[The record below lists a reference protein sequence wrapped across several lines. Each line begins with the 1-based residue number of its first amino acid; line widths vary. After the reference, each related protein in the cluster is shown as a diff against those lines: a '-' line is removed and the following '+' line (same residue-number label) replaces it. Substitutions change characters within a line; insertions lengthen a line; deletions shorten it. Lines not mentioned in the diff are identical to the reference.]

1 MKKKTKQRIF
11 AALATVALAL
21 PVGLSLGSKAQA
33 ATSDS
38 QTVTIHKLQ
47 YENLPIDSKL
57 NTGDLMT
64 FDGSKPLEGVSF
76 TAYDV
81 TKNYYDLRKGKDGLT
96 QDAAYKSLQE
106 MKMDALKNDTSYS
119 FSQTNDEG
127 TSSLALPT
135 KSTYKVNDKAQDA
148 IYVIVETDAPSN
160 VNRTKSVNMVVSL
173 PVYKSDSDKP
183 TLIETVHLYPKN
195 EIYGE
200 ELSFTKYG
208 VDTETKAQT
217 PLAGAQFKL
226 RDVNKQYLQKSLD
239 SNGFPVFSE
248 ENTPQIFTSDDK
260 GVVNT
265 SGYKMAPGT
274 YTFEEISNN
283 NLTVGS
289 YHGSKKMSTIVKATV
304 TDNAG
309 TLNVKYDYFEA
320 DGTSLTQ
327 QDSASAYNYTT
338 PKPTKKVDD
347 KDVDYNQ
354 VLTYTAQLV
363 IPTDINTSDYK
374 KFDLVDTP
382 NAALELNDIN
392 KITAKIDGSTL
403 QTPAVAENNG
413 FRLSFFNSE
422 ADRATILANPGKTIT
437 VTYQMHV
444 KPGEAL
450 ETALDNTITFEN
462 NFHPETSNKVIVKTY
477 GKKFIKKDA
486 NTGEGL
492 PEAQFKVKKSD
503 TEFASFNKNNEF
515 TGWVSKDDATIIS
528 SGENGYFE
536 VKGLATGSYTLVET
550 KAPDNYHLPSD
561 PTFGFTISETSY
573 SNENDILTIP
583 NTQSGKLPS
592 TGGKGIYA
600 FIAVGVIALIIAG
613 VYFTRGRKHLE
624 A

>member
-33 ATSDS
+33 DTSDS

-47 YENLPIDSKL
+47 YENLPTNSTL
-57 NTGDLMT
+57 NTGDEMT
-64 FDGSKPLEGVSF
+64 FEGSKPLEGVSF

-81 TKNYYDLRKGKDGLT
+81 TENYYDLRNGKDEVT

-106 MKMDALKNDTSYS
+106 MKMDALKNDDSYS
-119 FSQTNDEG
+119 FSQTNGEG
-127 TSSLALPT
+127 TSSLALST
-135 KSTYKVNDKAQDA
+135 KSTYKVNGKAQDA
-148 IYVIVETDAPSN
+148 IYVIVETNAPSN

-173 PVYKSDSDKP
+173 PVYNSDN
-183 TLIETVHLYPKN
+183 ETIKDEVHLYPKN

-217 PLAGAQFKL
+217 PLVGAQFKL

-239 SNGFPVFSE
+239 SNGFPVFSG

-274 YTFEEISNN
+274 YTFEEIPNN

-289 YHGSKKMSTIVKATV
+289 YHGSKNMSAIVTATV
-304 TDNAG
+304 KDNAG
-309 TLNVKYDYFEA
+309 TLNVKYDYFKA
-320 DGTSLTQ
+320 DGTSLMQ

-338 PKPTKKVDD
+338 PKPTKEVDD

-363 IPTDINTSDYK
+363 ISTDINTSDYT

-382 NAALELNDIN
+382 NAALELNDIT

-403 QTPAVAENNG
+403 QTPAVAEKNG
-413 FRLSFFNSE
+413 FRLSFFNNE
-422 ADRATILANPGKTIT
+422 ADKATILANPGKTIT
-437 VTYQMHV
+437 LTYQIHV
-444 KPGEAL
+444 KPGAAL
-450 ETALDNTITFEN
+450 ETALDNTITFDN

-486 NTGEGL
+486 NTGKGL

-503 TEFASFNKNNEF
+503 IEFASFNENNEF
-515 TGWVSKDDATIIS
+515 TGWVTENNATIIK
-528 SGENGYFE
+528 SGENGDFE
-536 VKGLATGSYTLVET
+536 VKGLATGKYTLVET
-550 KAPDNYHLPSD
+550 KAPEDYHLPSD

-573 SNENDILTIP
+573 SNKQDILAIP

-600 FIAVGVIALIIAG
+600 FIAVGVIALIISG
-613 VYFTRGRKHLE
+613 IYFTRGRKHLE

>member
-33 ATSDS
+33 DTSDS

-47 YENLPIDSKL
+47 YENLPEKSQP

-81 TKNYYDLRKGKDGLT
+81 TENYYDLRNGKDEVT
-96 QDAAYKSLQE
+96 QDSAYKSLQE

-173 PVYKSDSDKP
+173 PVYNSAN
-183 TLIETVHLYPKN
+183 ETIKDEVHLYPKN

-274 YTFEEISNN
+274 YTFEEI
-283 NLTVGS
+283 
-289 YHGSKKMSTIVKATV
+289 
-304 TDNAG
+304 
-309 TLNVKYDYFEA
+309 
-320 DGTSLTQ
+320 
-327 QDSASAYNYTT
+327 
-338 PKPTKKVDD
+338 
-347 KDVDYNQ
+347 
-354 VLTYTAQLV
+354 
-363 IPTDINTSDYK
+363 PTDINTSNYT

-382 NAALELNDIN
+382 NAALELNDIT
-392 KITAKIDGSTL
+392 KITAEIDGSTL
-403 QTPAVAENNG
+403 ETKAAKENNG

-450 ETALDNTITFEN
+450 ETALDNTITFDN

-486 NTGEGL
+486 NTGKGL
-492 PEAQFKVKKSD
+492 KKAEFKVKKSD
-503 TEFASFNKNNEF
+503 TEFASFNENNEF
-515 TGWVSKDDATIIS
+515 TGWVTEDNATIIK
-528 SGENGYFE
+528 SGENGDFE
-536 VKGLATGSYTLVET
+536 VKGLATGKYTLVET
-550 KAPDNYHLPSD
+550 KAPEDYHLPSD

-573 SNENDILTIP
+573 SNKQDILTIP

-613 VYFTRGRKHLE
+613 IYFTRGRKHLE